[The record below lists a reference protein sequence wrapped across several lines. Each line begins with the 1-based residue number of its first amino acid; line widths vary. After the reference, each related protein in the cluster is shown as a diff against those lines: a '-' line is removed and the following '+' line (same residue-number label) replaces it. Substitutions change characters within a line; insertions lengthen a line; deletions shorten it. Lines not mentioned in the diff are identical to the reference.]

1 MPTQYL
7 PTSQLD
13 AVNIMLSTLGEAPV
27 SDLSASGLSDV
38 ATAKTLLHNVSR
50 AVQAEGWHFNT
61 EVDYDLTPEAVTGY
75 LLLPSNQLRV
85 DTTKEY
91 HDTDVAV
98 RGDKLYN
105 RKKHT
110 FVFTEK
116 VQVDMVV
123 FLPFEDMPEAAR
135 NYITIKAAR
144 IYQTNVLGSEL
155 LEKFTAD
162 DEMSAMILLKDA
174 EGFTADYNM
183 LSDSYS
189 VASILTR

>member
-27 SDLSASGLSDV
+27 NDINASGLSDV

-50 AVQAEGWHFNT
+50 AVQTEGWHFNT

-85 DTTKEY
+85 DTTKQY
-91 HDTDVAV
+91 QDTDVAV

-116 VQVDMVV
+116 VQVEMVV

-162 DEMSAMILLKDA
+162 DELAAMILLKDA